1 VEAGDEIFPSGNE
14 DFILYQKSLEKLRSL
29 DMEIVCLARNG
40 AFLGRDAKEYVSR
53 SIEAADPEGKL
64 ARLARERYEGLK
76 TRDIH
81 WDVYLGLMRGMVK
94 KIMQNAKK
102 SR

>member
-1 VEAGDEIFPSGNE
+1 
-14 DFILYQKSLEKLRSL
+14 
-29 DMEIVCLARNG
+29 MEIVCLARNG

-53 SIEAADPEGKL
+53 SIEAAEKMRLEIIGQFQGAADPEGKL

-76 TRDIH
+76 TRDIP

-94 KIMQNAKK
+94 KILQNAKR